1 MKATTFFPLLLT
13 VTGSLA
19 APVPT
24 SGDQL
29 ADYGSQTITIVRLSR
44 HRGAL
49 DSFLASEE
57 VSSTLKV
64 DEDALIKADKEE
76 MDNSPV
82 DLEGLDISAPS
93 PVLNVHQPLPTSFLI
108 ALAHHPEGSEPAD
121 APKDVNWAMALLK
134 DVYADYRSVSPCWRQ
149 VAGPDAEAD
158 TTTRIQ
164 RLIQGKADML
174 VIAGVACIVMFILV
188 LEALFTA
195 IQGYVFSSPPVF
207 PGTQTDPIVSQTP
220 SQPRRVWSDPP

>member
-13 VTGSLA
+13 VTGCLA
-19 APVPT
+19 APLPA
-24 SGDQL
+24 SGD
-29 ADYGSQTITIVRLSR
+29 QTITIVRLSR

-49 DSFLASEE
+49 ESFIASEE
-57 VSSTLKV
+57 VSSTLQV
-64 DEDALIKADKEE
+64 DKDALVRTEKNK

-82 DLEGLDISAPS
+82 DLEGLDIAAPS
-93 PVLNVHQPLPTSFLI
+93 PVLNVHQPLPTSFLL
-108 ALAHHPEGSEPAD
+108 ALAQGPEGTKPAE
-121 APKDVNWAMALLK
+121 PKDINWAMALLK

-149 VAGPDAEAD
+149 VGDVNAEAD

-164 RLIQGKADML
+164 RLVQGKADML

-195 IQGYVFSSPPVF
+195 IQGLRRSLIESGAIRLEGPERVLDSKQKVDAEFA
-207 PGTQTDPIVSQTP
+207 DEKRPITTV
-220 SQPRRVWSDPP
+220 